1 MRSALSLLFVSI
13 SFSQAQTTT
22 CAFTE
27 PPVITRVVDAASG
40 NIQVS
45 SNTLLTIFGRNF
57 TPVGVTVSAG
67 DGFIRDNKFPT
78 ELNCV
83 AVQIGDQRAP
93 ILYVQNNQI
102 NFQAP
107 TIPMTGDLPI
117 KVIMNP
123 DRPNAVSS
131 TVETI
136 RIQSFSPAFFT
147 FNGRSVAARA
157 PNGGPIIAD
166 PSVVPDARPARPG
179 EIIELYATGLGP
191 AQTPVASGTI
201 APMQVIP
208 TTNRVRVS
216 IGGTTL
222 SDADIL
228 YAGLAPGNISGLY
241 QINVRVPATA
251 ANGDLLI
258 AMSINSEQ
266 SVAGTTIPVRA
277 P

>member
-1 MRSALSLLFVSI
+1 
-13 SFSQAQTTT
+13 
-22 CAFTE
+22 
-27 PPVITRVVDAASG
+27 
-40 NIQVS
+40 
-45 SNTLLTIFGRNF
+45 
-57 TPVGVTVSAG
+57 
-67 DGFIRDNKFPT
+67 
-78 ELNCV
+78 
-83 AVQIGDQRAP
+83 
-93 ILYVQNNQI
+93 
-102 NFQAP
+102 
-107 TIPMTGDLPI
+107 
-117 KVIMNP
+117 
-123 DRPNAVSS
+123 
-131 TVETI
+131 
-136 RIQSFSPAFFT
+136 
-147 FNGRSVAARA
+147 VAARA
-157 PNGGPIIAD
+157 PNRGPIIAD

>member
-13 SFSQAQTTT
+13 SIGQAQTT

-40 NIQVS
+40 NIQAS
-45 SNTLLTIFGRNF
+45 SNTLLTIFGSNF
-57 TPVGVTVSAG
+57 APVGVTVSAT
-67 DGFIRDNKFPT
+67 DGFIRDNKFPA

-83 AVQIGDQRAP
+83 GVQIGDQRAP

-102 NFQAP
+102 NVQAP
-107 TIPMTGDLPI
+107 TTTVTGDMPI

-123 DRPNAVSS
+123 DRPNAVPSAA
-131 TVETI
+131 VNVP
-136 RIQSFSPAFFT
+136 IQSFSPAFFT

-157 PNGGPIIAD
+157 PADGAIIAD
-166 PSVVPDARPARPG
+166 PFVVAGARPARPG
-179 EIIELYATGLGP
+179 EIIELYGTGLG
-191 AQTPVASGTI
+191 AVQTPVASGAI
-201 APMQVIP
+201 APLQAISI
-208 TTNRVRVS
+208 TNRVRVS
-216 IGGTTL
+216 IGGTVL
-222 SDADIL
+222 NDADVL

-241 QINVRVPATA
+241 QINVKVPSNA

-258 AMSINSEQ
+258 GMSVNSEQ

>member
-1 MRSALSLLFVSI
+1 MRSALSLLFVSVSI
-13 SFSQAQTTT
+13 CQAQTT

-40 NIQVS
+40 NLQAS
-45 SNTLLTIFGRNF
+45 SNVLLTIFGRNF
-57 TPVGVTVSAG
+57 TPVGVTVSAT

-83 AVQIGDQRAP
+83 AVEIGGQRAP

-102 NFQAP
+102 NLQAP
-107 TIPMTGDLPI
+107 TITLTGDLPI

-136 RIQSFSPAFFT
+136 RIQTFSPAFFT
-147 FNGRSVAARA
+147 FNGRSVAARV
-157 PNGGPIIAD
+157 PNGGPIVAD

-179 EIIELYATGLGP
+179 EIVELYATGLGA

-201 APMQVIP
+201 APMQAIP
-208 TTNRVRVS
+208 ITGRVRVS
-216 IGGTTL
+216 IGGTVL
-222 SDADIL
+222 NDADIF

-241 QINVRVPATA
+241 QINVRVPASA
-251 ANGDLLI
+251 PNGDLLI
-258 AMSINSEQ
+258 GMSINSEQ